1 MPWYNFIDPI
11 FLHKSRKINIE
22 LFGVVE
28 RYTFS
33 NIVGSIM
40 KIRINI
46 SENVT
51 KSFCIK
57 LRKRNYS
64 NIESFDNEFYNTLN
78 RDSND
83 DWKTYDTN
91 NYLTELLKEKQV
103 CIKNLEL
110 DKDKH
115 LIGDIYI
122 DNILINILVSPGNK
136 KQKKKVT
143 FNNID
148 DSIVSVYSLIKEN
161 IINLF

>member
-11 FLHKSRKINIE
+11 FLHKTQKINVE
-22 LFGVVE
+22 LIGVVKK
-28 RYTFS
+28 YTFS
-33 NIVGSIM
+33 NIVGSILEV
-40 KIRINI
+40 RINT

-64 NIESFDNEFYNTLN
+64 NIELSDNEIFDTLS

-91 NYLTELLKEKQV
+91 NYLTELLKDKQV

-110 DKDKH
+110 DKDKF

-122 DNILINILVSPGNK
+122 DNILINTLVSPRNK

-148 DSIVSVYSLIKEN
+148 DSIVSVYSLIKEK